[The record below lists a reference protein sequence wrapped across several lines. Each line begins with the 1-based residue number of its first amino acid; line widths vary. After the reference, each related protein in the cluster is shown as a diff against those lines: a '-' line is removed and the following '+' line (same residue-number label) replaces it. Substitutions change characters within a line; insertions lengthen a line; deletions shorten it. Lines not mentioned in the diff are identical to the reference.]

1 MNGPE
6 FELLLYEGTGDDLRD
21 AVVELAWVRTRR
33 ACGLGPGDPPFSL
46 HEDTVT
52 DEHRSAYAGQVAL
65 LSLAAN
71 EAMAELMAA
80 GWPPPHNVTPIRPED
95 R

>member
-1 MNGPE
+1 MNSSDLE
-6 FELLLYEGTGDDLRD
+6 RLLYEGTGDDLRD
-21 AVVELAWVRTRR
+21 AVAELAWVRTRR
-33 ACGLGPGDPPFSL
+33 ALGLGPGDPPFSR
-46 HEDTVT
+46 HEGTVT
-52 DEHRSAYAGQVAL
+52 DDHRSAYASQVAL

-71 EAMAELMAA
+71 EAMAELMAG